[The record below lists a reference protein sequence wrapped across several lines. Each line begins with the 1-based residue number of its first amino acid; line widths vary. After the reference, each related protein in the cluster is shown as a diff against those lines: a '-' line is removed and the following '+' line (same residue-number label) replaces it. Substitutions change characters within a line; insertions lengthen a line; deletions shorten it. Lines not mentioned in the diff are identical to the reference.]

1 MKTQSGLPLE
11 VMLSPGAE
19 ADPFLGLAPPLEEAG
34 LHLVAQHRK
43 NSKAFL
49 LAKRERKRIETVQ
62 PEHVHAV
69 TAKGFEL
76 KVFLTVLAF
85 TITATL

>member
-1 MKTQSGLPLE
+1 M
-11 VMLSPGAE
+11 
-19 ADPFLGLAPPLEEAG
+19 
-34 LHLVAQHRK
+34 VAQHRK
-43 NSKAFL
+43 NSKTPL
-49 LAKRERKRIETVQ
+49 PVWVSYIAKRERKRIETVFSQ
-62 PEHVHAV
+62 IATAFGRTVHAV